1 MSAHRTGYS
10 TNNVLIRL
18 IENWRHA
25 LDHNLFTGAVLLD
38 FTKAFDCISYDLL
51 IAQLHAYDLDF
62 DAVTFLDNY
71 LKHRKQSVKI
81 KNIYSFF
88 STILSSVPQGSIL
101 GPMLFNIF
109 INDSFLWLKKSN
121 LHDFADDNTIA
132 VTCNNLNYF
141 LRTLRISGR
150 FGLGTITR

>member
-25 LDHNLFTGAVLLD
+25 LHHNLFTGAVLMD

-81 KNIYSFF
+81 KIMSSFF

-109 INDSFLWLKKSN
+109 INDSFL
-121 LHDFADDNTIA
+121 
-132 VTCNNLNYF
+132 
-141 LRTLRISGR
+141 
-150 FGLGTITR
+150 